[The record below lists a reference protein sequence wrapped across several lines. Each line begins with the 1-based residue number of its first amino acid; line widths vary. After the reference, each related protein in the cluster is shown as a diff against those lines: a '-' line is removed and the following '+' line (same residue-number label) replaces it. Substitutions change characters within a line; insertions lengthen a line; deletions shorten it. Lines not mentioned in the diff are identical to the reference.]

1 MKIAIFDSHKFEGR
15 YFELANKKFNHELNF
30 FNFRLTDETVKI
42 ASGFSCVCCFVNDKL
57 TKKNIES
64 LYDGGTRL
72 IALRSAGYNHVDLA
86 TAERL
91 GIKVVRVPG
100 YSPHAIAE
108 HAVALI
114 LTLNRKTHRA
124 FNRIREGNFSLDGLV
139 GFDLFRKKVGI
150 IGTGKIGRVMAQIM
164 SGFHCE
170 IFAYDTELDH
180 ELIEKYRV
188 KYVDL
193 ETLFKESEIISLHL
207 PLNPKTFHLLDDKAF
222 SQMKP
227 NVMLINTGRGALIDT
242 KAMIKYLKN
251 GHVGYAGL
259 DVYEE
264 EEGVFFE
271 DLSEHILQ
279 DDTLAR
285 LLTFPNVILTSH
297 QAFLTD
303 EALMEIA
310 YTTLDNV
317 KQFELQ
323 RDLTNQVTI

>member
-1 MKIAIFDSHKFEGR
+1 MKIAIFDSHKFER
-15 YFELANKKFNHELNF
+15 QYFELANQKFNHELNF
-30 FNFRLTDETVKI
+30 FNFRLTDETVKM
-42 ASGFSCVCCFVNDKL
+42 ATSFPCVCCFVNDKL
-57 TKKNIES
+57 TKHNIER

-86 TAERL
+86 TAEGL
-91 GIKVVRVPG
+91 AIKVVRVPG

-114 LTLNRKTHRA
+114 LSLNRKIHRA
-124 FNRIREGNFSLDGLV
+124 FNRNREGNFSLDGLV
-139 GFDLFRKKVGI
+139 GFDLYRKKVGI

-164 SGFHCE
+164 SGFQCE
-170 IFAYDTELDH
+170 VLAFDPLPER
-180 ELIEKYRV
+180 ELIENYRV

-193 ETLFKESEIISLHL
+193 ETLLKESEIISLHL
-207 PLNPKTFHLLDDKAF
+207 PLNPQTFYIIDDKAF
-222 SQMKP
+222 SLMKP
-227 NVMLINTGRGALIDT
+227 NVMLINTSRGALIDT

-271 DLSEHILQ
+271 DLSQHILQ

-310 YTTLDNV
+310 HTTLENV
-317 KQFELQ
+317 TQFELQ
-323 RDLTNQVTI
+323 QDLTNQVSL